1 MTSKKL
7 FKTKK
12 QKRAMLQKNS
22 ERTLLILPL
31 KHKGENLEQITERTP
46 HVKETPKENHPISR
60 RAMTAQKPLEE
71 KPESYKPATKAA
83 NTKYSITPTANEA
96 HTQRTKQNWAYGIE
110 SVVEKGLHAINSFT
124 HPLSPTE
131 RIEGIAKKV
140 KQLYHKTTEYAK
152 SFLQPAP
159 EDQDKTYKYQ

>member
-1 MTSKKL
+1 
-7 FKTKK
+7 
-12 QKRAMLQKNS
+12 MLQKDV
-22 ERTLLILPL
+22 ERKPLILPL

-60 RAMTAQKPLEE
+60 RAMTAQKPHEQE
-71 KPESYKPATKAA
+71 YQHSNKTP
-83 NTKYSITPTANEA
+83 NTKYQITPTANEA

-152 SFLQPAP
+152 SFFQPP
-159 EDQDKTYKYQ
+159 QDKTYKYQ